1 VLLDLFASKNGYAS
15 SPPTIENMSKV
26 SGKAA
31 AAREKARQKD
41 GKFGVQPKL
50 EAGIKL
56 EDLTDKDL
64 DAYTRDMKR
73 WADGQMA
80 FKEILESELTRP
92 VYKDIPRD
100 ELVKALKEEIETTA
114 RFDGFLNAN
123 PDMEKVSNREEA
135 IQLARAYE
143 QIGTDAAR
151 SIYLYQS
158 ASDPLRKQL
167 ADSQAEVARL
177 NEHIAAY
184 EKGGRRE
191 ERRERPRFGR
201 GLGYGGGYGRRRGLG
216 VKSAFWSAYG
226 VVRMTF
232 WIQRLVGRMFRR

>member
-1 VLLDLFASKNGYAS
+1 MEK
-15 SPPTIENMSKV
+15 I
-26 SGKAA
+26 SGKAQ

-56 EDLTDKDL
+56 EDLSDEDL
-64 DAYTRDMKR
+64 GAYTRDMKH

-80 FKEILESELTRP
+80 FKEILENELTRP

-123 PDMEKVSNREEA
+123 PEMEKISNREEA

-143 QIGTDAAR
+143 QVGTDAAR

-158 ASDPLRKQL
+158 ASDGLKKQL

-177 NEHIAAY
+177 NEHIARY
-184 EKGGRRE
+184 EKGERRQ
-191 ERRERPRFGR
+191 ERRERPRFGGR
-201 GLGYGGGYGRRRGLG
+201 SMGYGGRRRGMG
-216 VKSAFWSAYG
+216 ARSAFWSAYG
-226 VVRMTF
+226 VVKMTM
-232 WIQRLVGRMFRR
+232 WIQRLVTRLFRR

>member
-1 VLLDLFASKNGYAS
+1 MEK
-15 SPPTIENMSKV
+15 I
-26 SGKAA
+26 SGKAQ
-31 AAREKARQKD
+31 AAREQARQKD

-64 DAYTRDMKR
+64 DAYTRDMKH

-100 ELVKALKEEIETTA
+100 ELVAALKEEIETAA

-123 PDMEKVSNREEA
+123 PEMEKVSNREEA
-135 IQLARAYE
+135 IELASAYE
-143 QIGTDAAR
+143 QIGSDAAR

-158 ASDPLRKQL
+158 ASDGLKKQL
-167 ADSQAEVARL
+167 AESQAEVARL
-177 NEHIAAY
+177 NEHIARY
-184 EKGGRRE
+184 EKEGRGERHI
-191 ERRERPRFGR
+191 ERRERPRFG
-201 GLGYGGGYGRRRGLG
+201 GGYGGRRRGMG
-216 VKSAFWSAYG
+216 ARSAFWSAYG
-226 VVRMTF
+226 VVRMTM
-232 WIQRLVGRMFRR
+232 WIQRLVTRLFRR

>member
-1 VLLDLFASKNGYAS
+1 MLLDLFASKNGYAS
-15 SPPTIENMSKV
+15 VPPTIENMSKV

-56 EDLTDKDL
+56 EDLSDKDL
-64 DAYTRDMKR
+64 DSYTRSMKH
-73 WADGQMA
+73 WADGQMS

-92 VYKDIPRD
+92 VYKDMPRD
-100 ELVKALKEEIETTA
+100 ELVAALKEEIETTA

-123 PDMEKVSNREEA
+123 PDMEKVSNRGEMV
-135 IQLARAYE
+135 QLARAYE
-143 QIGTDAAR
+143 QVGTDAAQ

-167 ADSQAEVARL
+167 AESQAEVARL
-177 NEHIAAY
+177 NEHIARY
-184 EKGGRRE
+184 EKEGPRRE
-191 ERRERPRFGR
+191 RIGRSQRPRFG
-201 GLGYGGGYGRRRGLG
+201 GGYGGRRRGMG
-216 VKSAFWSAYG
+216 ARSAFWSAYG
-226 VVRMTF
+226 VVKMTF
-232 WIQRLVGRMFRR
+232 WIQRLVGRIFRR

>member
-1 VLLDLFASKNGYAS
+1 MKDMGQ
-15 SPPTIENMSKV
+15 I
-26 SGKAA
+26 SGKAQ

-56 EDLTDKDL
+56 EDLADKDL

-92 VYKDIPRD
+92 VYKDMPRD
-100 ELVKALKEEIETTA
+100 ELVAALKQEIETTA

-123 PDMEKVSNREEA
+123 PDMEKVSNREEMV
-135 IQLARAYE
+135 QLARAYE
-143 QIGTDAAR
+143 QAGTDAAQ

-167 ADSQAEVARL
+167 AESQAEVARL
-177 NEHIAAY
+177 NEHIARC
-184 EKGGRRE
+184 EKEGRGGRRI
-191 ERRERPRFGR
+191 ERSQHPRF
-201 GLGYGGGYGRRRGLG
+201 GGGYGGRRRGMG
-216 VKSAFWSAYG
+216 ARSAFWSAYG
-226 VVRMTF
+226 IVRTTM
-232 WIQRLVGRMFRR
+232 WIQRLVTRLFRR

>member
-1 VLLDLFASKNGYAS
+1 MSLDLFASKNGYAS
-15 SPPTIENMSKV
+15 VPPTIENMSKV

-64 DAYTRDMKR
+64 DSYTRDMKR

-80 FKEILESELTRP
+80 LKEILESELTRP

-100 ELVKALKEEIETTA
+100 ELVKALREEIETTA

-123 PDMEKVSNREEA
+123 PEMEKVSNREEA
-135 IQLARAYE
+135 IQLASAYE
-143 QIGTDAAR
+143 QAGTDAAQ

-167 ADSQAEVARL
+167 AESQAEVARL
-177 NEHIAAY
+177 NEHIARY
-184 EKGGRRE
+184 EKEGP
-191 ERRERPRFGR
+191 RRERIGRSQHPRFG
-201 GLGYGGGYGRRRGLG
+201 GGSGYGRRRGFG
-216 VKSAFWSAYG
+216 ARSAFWSAYG
-226 VVRMTF
+226 VVRTTM
-232 WIQRLVGRMFRR
+232 WVQRLVTRLFRR

>member
-1 VLLDLFASKNGYAS
+1 MSLDLFASKNGYAS
-15 SPPTIENMSKV
+15 TPPTVEGMEKI
-26 SGKAA
+26 SGKAQ

-56 EDLTDKDL
+56 EDLSDKDL
-64 DAYTRDMKR
+64 DSYTRSMKH

-80 FKEILESELTRP
+80 FKEILENELTRP
-92 VYKDIPRD
+92 VYKDMPRD
-100 ELVKALKEEIETTA
+100 ELVAALKEEIETTA

-123 PDMEKVSNREEA
+123 PEMEKTSGREEMA
-135 IQLARAYE
+135 QLARAYE
-143 QIGTDAAR
+143 QAGTDAAQ

-177 NEHIAAY
+177 NEHIARY
-184 EKGGRRE
+184 EKGERGGRRI
-191 ERRERPRFGR
+191 ERREQPRF
-201 GLGYGGGYGRRRGLG
+201 GGGYGGRRKGMGAR
-216 VKSAFWSAYG
+216 SAFWSAYG
-226 VVRMTF
+226 VVRTTM
-232 WIQRLVGRMFRR
+232 WIQRLVTRMFRR

>member
-1 VLLDLFASKNGYAS
+1 MRRA
-15 SPPTIENMSKV
+15 PPTIENMNKV

-31 AAREKARQKD
+31 AAREQARQKD

-80 FKEILESELTRP
+80 FKEVLESELTRP

-123 PDMEKVSNREEA
+123 PEMEKVSNREEA
-135 IQLARAYE
+135 IQLANAYE
-143 QIGTDAAR
+143 QVGTDAAR

-167 ADSQAEVARL
+167 AESQAEVARL

-184 EKGGRRE
+184 EKDRQGGRRQ

-201 GLGYGGGYGRRRGLG
+201 GGYGSGYGRRRGMG
-216 VKSAFWSAYG
+216 ARSAFWSAYG
-226 VVRMTF
+226 VVRMTM
-232 WIQRLVGRMFRR
+232 WIQRLITRGFRR

>member
-1 VLLDLFASKNGYAS
+1 MKGMGKAS
-15 SPPTIENMSKV
+15 S
-26 SGKAA
+26 KAA

-56 EDLTDKDL
+56 EDLSDKDL
-64 DAYTRDMKR
+64 DSYTRSMKH

-123 PDMEKVSNREEA
+123 PEMEKVSGREEMV
-135 IQLARAYE
+135 QLASAYQ
-143 QIGTDAAR
+143 QIGSDAAR

-158 ASDPLRKQL
+158 ASDGLKKQL
-167 ADSQAEVARL
+167 AESQAEVARL
-177 NEHIAAY
+177 NEHIARY
-184 EKGGRRE
+184 EKGERGGRRE
-191 ERRERPRFGR
+191 ERRERPRFGGR
-201 GLGYGGGYGRRRGLG
+201 SMGYGGRRRGMG
-216 VKSAFWSAYG
+216 ARSAFWSAYG
-226 VVRMTF
+226 VVKMTM
-232 WIQRLVGRMFRR
+232 WIQRLVTRLFRR

>member
-1 VLLDLFASKNGYAS
+1 
-15 SPPTIENMSKV
+15 MSKV

-31 AAREKARQKD
+31 EAREKARQKD

-56 EDLTDKDL
+56 EDLSDKDL
-64 DAYTRDMKR
+64 DSYTRSMKR

-92 VYKDIPRD
+92 VYRDIPRD
-100 ELVKALKEEIETTA
+100 ELVASLKEEIETTA

-123 PDMEKVSNREEA
+123 PEMEKVSNREEA
-135 IQLARAYE
+135 IQLASAYE
-143 QIGTDAAR
+143 QAGTAAAR

-158 ASDPLRKQL
+158 ASDPLKKQL
-167 ADSQAEVARL
+167 AESQAEVARL
-177 NEHIAAY
+177 NEHIARY

-226 VVRMTF
+226 VVKMTM
-232 WIQRLVGRMFRR
+232 WVQRLVTRLFRR

>member
-1 VLLDLFASKNGYAS
+1 
-15 SPPTIENMSKV
+15 MSKV

-64 DAYTRDMKR
+64 DSYTRDMKR

-80 FKEILESELTRP
+80 LKEILESELTRP

-100 ELVKALKEEIETTA
+100 ELVKALREEIETTA

-123 PDMEKVSNREEA
+123 PEMEKVSNREEA
-135 IQLARAYE
+135 IQVASAY
-143 QIGTDAAR
+143 QQVGTDAAR

-226 VVRMTF
+226 VVRMTM
-232 WIQRLVGRMFRR
+232 WIQRLITRGFRR

>member
-1 VLLDLFASKNGYAS
+1 
-15 SPPTIENMSKV
+15 MSKV

>member
-1 VLLDLFASKNGYAS
+1 MRIA
-15 SPPTIENMSKV
+15 PPTIEGMGQV
-26 SGKAA
+26 SNKAA
-31 AAREKARQKD
+31 EAREQARQKD
-41 GKFGVQPKL
+41 GKFGMQPKL

-56 EDLTDKDL
+56 EDLSDKDL
-64 DAYTRDMKR
+64 DAYTRAMKH

-100 ELVKALKEEIETTA
+100 ELVEALKEEIETTA

-123 PDMEKVSNREEA
+123 PEMEKVSNREEMA
-135 IQLARAYE
+135 QLAKAYE
-143 QIGTDAAR
+143 QVGADAAR

-167 ADSQAEVARL
+167 AESQAEVARL

-184 EKGGRRE
+184 EKDRQGG
-191 ERRERPRFGR
+191 RRERPRFGR
-201 GLGYGGGYGRRRGLG
+201 GGYGRRRGFG
-216 VKSAFWSAYG
+216 ARSAFWSAYG
-226 VVRMTF
+226 VVRMTM

>member
-1 VLLDLFASKNGYAS
+1 MSLDLFASKNGYAS
-15 SPPTIENMSKV
+15 TPPTVEGMEKI
-26 SGKAA
+26 SGKAQ

-56 EDLTDKDL
+56 EDLSDKDL
-64 DAYTRDMKR
+64 DSYTRSMKH

-80 FKEILESELTRP
+80 FKEILENELTRP
-92 VYKDIPRD
+92 VYKDMPRD
-100 ELVKALKEEIETTA
+100 ELVAALKEEIETTA

-123 PDMEKVSNREEA
+123 PEMEKTSGREEMA
-135 IQLARAYE
+135 QLARAYE
-143 QIGTDAAR
+143 QAGTDAAQ

-177 NEHIAAY
+177 NEHIARY
-184 EKGGRRE
+184 EKGERGGRRI
-191 ERRERPRFGR
+191 ERREQPRF
-201 GLGYGGGYGRRRGLG
+201 GGGYGGRRKGMGAR
-216 VKSAFWSAYG
+216 SAFWSAYG
-226 VVRMTF
+226 VVRTTM
-232 WIQRLVGRMFRR
+232 WIQRLVSRLFRR

>member
-1 VLLDLFASKNGYAS
+1 MGQ
-15 SPPTIENMSKV
+15 I

-31 AAREKARQKD
+31 AAREQARQKD

-64 DAYTRDMKR
+64 DAYTRAMKH

-80 FKEILESELTRP
+80 LKEILESELTRP

-100 ELVKALKEEIETTA
+100 ELVAALKEEIETTA

-123 PDMEKVSNREEA
+123 PDMEKVSNREEMA
-135 IQLARAYE
+135 QLAKAYE
-143 QIGTDAAR
+143 QVGADAAR

-167 ADSQAEVARL
+167 AESQAEVARL

-184 EKGGRRE
+184 EKERQGSRRE

-201 GLGYGGGYGRRRGLG
+201 GGYGGGYGRRRGPG
-216 VKSAFWSAYG
+216 ARSAFWSAYG

>member
-1 VLLDLFASKNGYAS
+1 MKDMGQVS
-15 SPPTIENMSKV
+15 S
-26 SGKAA
+26 KAA

-41 GKFGVQPKL
+41 GKFGAQPKL

-56 EDLTDKDL
+56 EDLSDKDL
-64 DAYTRDMKR
+64 DTYTRSMKH

-100 ELVKALKEEIETTA
+100 ELVAALKEEIETTA

-123 PDMEKVSNREEA
+123 PEMEKVSNREEMV
-135 IQLARAYE
+135 QLANAYE
-143 QIGTDAAR
+143 QIGSDAAQ

-167 ADSQAEVARL
+167 AESQAEVARL
-177 NEHIAAY
+177 NEHIARY
-184 EKGGRRE
+184 EEEGRGGRRIQ
-191 ERRERPRFGR
+191 RRERPRFG
-201 GLGYGGGYGRRRGLG
+201 GGSGYGRRRGVG
-216 VKSAFWSAYG
+216 ARSAFWSAYG
-226 VVRMTF
+226 VVRMTM
-232 WIQRLVGRMFRR
+232 WVQRLVARLFRR

>member
-1 VLLDLFASKNGYAS
+1 MSLDLFASKNGYAS

-64 DAYTRDMKR
+64 DSYTRDMKR

-80 FKEILESELTRP
+80 LKEILESELTRP
-92 VYKDIPRD
+92 VYKDMPRD
-100 ELVKALKEEIETTA
+100 ELVAALKEEIETTA

-123 PDMEKVSNREEA
+123 PDMEKVSNREEMV
-135 IQLARAYE
+135 QLARAYE
-143 QIGTDAAR
+143 QAGTDAAQ

-167 ADSQAEVARL
+167 AESQAEVARL
-177 NEHIAAY
+177 NEHIARY
-184 EKGGRRE
+184 EKEGP
-191 ERRERPRFGR
+191 RRERIGRSQHPRFG
-201 GLGYGGGYGRRRGLG
+201 GGSGYGGRRRGMG
-216 VKSAFWSAYG
+216 ARSAFWSAYG
-226 VVRMTF
+226 VVKMTF

>member
-1 VLLDLFASKNGYAS
+1 MSLDLFASKNGYAS

-56 EDLTDKDL
+56 EDLSDKDL
-64 DAYTRDMKR
+64 DSYTRSMKH

-80 FKEILESELTRP
+80 FKEILENELTRP
-92 VYKDIPRD
+92 VYKDMPRD
-100 ELVKALKEEIETTA
+100 ELVAALKEEIETTA

-135 IQLARAYE
+135 IQLASAYE
-143 QIGTDAAR
+143 QVGTDAAR

-158 ASDPLRKQL
+158 ASDGLRKQL
-167 ADSQAEVARL
+167 AESQAEVARL

-226 VVRMTF
+226 VVRMTM
-232 WIQRLVGRMFRR
+232 WIQRLVGRLFRR

>member
-1 VLLDLFASKNGYAS
+1 
-15 SPPTIENMSKV
+15 MSKV

-56 EDLTDKDL
+56 EDLSDKDL

-92 VYKDIPRD
+92 VYKDMPRD
-100 ELVKALKEEIETTA
+100 ELVAALKQEIETTA
-114 RFDGFLNAN
+114 RFDGFLNTN
-123 PDMEKVSNREEA
+123 PDMEKVSNRGEA
-135 IQLARAYE
+135 IELASAY
-143 QIGTDAAR
+143 QKVGSDAAR

-158 ASDPLRKQL
+158 ASDGLKKQL
-167 ADSQAEVARL
+167 AESQAEVARL

-184 EKGGRRE
+184 EKGSRRE

-201 GLGYGGGYGRRRGLG
+201 GLGYGSGYGRGRRRGFG
-216 VKSAFWSAYG
+216 ARSAFWSAYG
-226 VVRMTF
+226 IVRTTM
-232 WIQRLVGRMFRR
+232 WIQRLVTRLFRR

>member
-1 VLLDLFASKNGYAS
+1 MKDMGQVS
-15 SPPTIENMSKV
+15 S
-26 SGKAA
+26 KAA

-41 GKFGVQPKL
+41 GKFGAQPKL

-56 EDLTDKDL
+56 EDLSDKDL
-64 DAYTRDMKR
+64 DTYTRSMKH

-100 ELVKALKEEIETTA
+100 ELVAALKEEIETTA

-123 PDMEKVSNREEA
+123 PEMEKVSNREEMV
-135 IQLARAYE
+135 QLANAYE
-143 QIGTDAAR
+143 QIGSDAAQ

-167 ADSQAEVARL
+167 AESQAEVARL
-177 NEHIAAY
+177 NEHIARY
-184 EKGGRRE
+184 EEEGRGGRRE
-191 ERRERPRFGR
+191 ERRERPRFG
-201 GLGYGGGYGRRRGLG
+201 GGSGYGRRRGLG
-216 VKSAFWSAYG
+216 ARSAFWSAYG
-226 VVRMTF
+226 VVRMTM
-232 WIQRLVGRMFRR
+232 WVQRLVTRLFRR

>member
-1 VLLDLFASKNGYAS
+1 MEK
-15 SPPTIENMSKV
+15 I
-26 SGKAA
+26 SGKAQ

-64 DAYTRDMKR
+64 DAYTRDMKH

-100 ELVKALKEEIETTA
+100 ELVAALKEEIETTA

-123 PDMEKVSNREEA
+123 PEMEKISNREEA
-135 IQLARAYE
+135 IELASAYE
-143 QIGTDAAR
+143 QIGSDAAR

-158 ASDPLRKQL
+158 ASDGLKKQL
-167 ADSQAEVARL
+167 AESQAEVARL
-177 NEHIAAY
+177 NEHIARY
-184 EKGGRRE
+184 EKGERGGRRE
-191 ERRERPRFGR
+191 EHRERPRFGR
-201 GLGYGGGYGRRRGLG
+201 GYGSRYGGRRRGPG
-216 VKSAFWSAYG
+216 VRSAFWSAYG
-226 VVRMTF
+226 VVKMTM
-232 WIQRLVGRMFRR
+232 WIQRLVTRMFRR

>member
-1 VLLDLFASKNGYAS
+1 MKG
-15 SPPTIENMSKV
+15 MGKV
-26 SGKAA
+26 SSKAA

-56 EDLTDKDL
+56 EDLSDKDL
-64 DAYTRDMKR
+64 NAYTRDMKR

-92 VYKDIPRD
+92 IYKDIPRD

-123 PDMEKVSNREEA
+123 PEMEKISNREEA
-135 IQLARAYE
+135 IELASAYE
-143 QIGTDAAR
+143 QIGSDAAR

-158 ASDPLRKQL
+158 ASDGLRKQL
-167 ADSQAEVARL
+167 AESQAEVARL
-177 NEHIAAY
+177 NEHIARY
-184 EKGGRRE
+184 EKGERGGRRIG
-191 ERRERPRFGR
+191 RSQRPRFG
-201 GLGYGGGYGRRRGLG
+201 GGYGGRRRGMSAR
-216 VKSAFWSAYG
+216 SAFWSAYG
-226 VVRMTF
+226 VVKMTM
-232 WIQRLVGRMFRR
+232 WIQRLVTRLFRR

>member
-1 VLLDLFASKNGYAS
+1 MEK
-15 SPPTIENMSKV
+15 I
-26 SGKAA
+26 SGKAQ

-56 EDLTDKDL
+56 EDLSDKDL
-64 DAYTRDMKR
+64 RTYTRDMKH

-80 FKEILESELTRP
+80 FKEILESELTRL

-123 PDMEKVSNREEA
+123 PEMEKISNREEA
-135 IQLARAYE
+135 IQLASAYE

-158 ASDPLRKQL
+158 ASDGLKKQL

-177 NEHIAAY
+177 NEHIARY
-184 EKGGRRE
+184 EKGERRQ
-191 ERRERPRFGR
+191 ERRERPRFGGR
-201 GLGYGGGYGRRRGLG
+201 SMGYGGRRRGMG
-216 VKSAFWSAYG
+216 ARSAFWSAYG
-226 VVRMTF
+226 VVKMTM
-232 WIQRLVGRMFRR
+232 WIQRLVTRLFRR

>member
-1 VLLDLFASKNGYAS
+1 MGQ
-15 SPPTIENMSKV
+15 I

-31 AAREKARQKD
+31 AAREQARQKD

-64 DAYTRDMKR
+64 DAYTRAMKH

-80 FKEILESELTRP
+80 LKEILESELTRP

-100 ELVKALKEEIETTA
+100 ELVEALKEEIETTA

-123 PDMEKVSNREEA
+123 PDMGKVSNREEMA
-135 IQLARAYE
+135 QLAKAYE
-143 QIGTDAAR
+143 QVGMDAAR

-158 ASDPLRKQL
+158 ASDGLKKQL
-167 ADSQAEVARL
+167 AESQAEVARL

-184 EKGGRRE
+184 EKDRQGGRRE
-191 ERRERPRFGR
+191 RSRFGR
-201 GLGYGGGYGRRRGLG
+201 GGYGSGYGRRRGFG
-216 VKSAFWSAYG
+216 ARSAFWSAYG
-226 VVRMTF
+226 VVRMTM
-232 WIQRLVGRMFRR
+232 WIQRLITRGFRR

>member
-1 VLLDLFASKNGYAS
+1 MKG
-15 SPPTIENMSKV
+15 MGKV
-26 SGKAA
+26 SSKAA

-56 EDLTDKDL
+56 EDLSDKDL
-64 DAYTRDMKR
+64 DSYTRDMKR

-80 FKEILESELTRP
+80 LKEILESELTRP

-100 ELVKALKEEIETTA
+100 ELVAALKEEIETTA

-123 PDMEKVSNREEA
+123 PDMEKVSNREEMV
-135 IQLARAYE
+135 QLASAYE
-143 QIGTDAAR
+143 QVGTDAAR

-167 ADSQAEVARL
+167 AESQAEVARL
-177 NEHIAAY
+177 NEHIARY

-191 ERRERPRFGR
+191 ERRERPRFGGR
-201 GLGYGGGYGRRRGLG
+201 PMGYGGRRRGMG
-216 VKSAFWSAYG
+216 ARSAFWSAYG
-226 VVRMTF
+226 VVKMTM
-232 WIQRLVGRMFRR
+232 WVQRLVTRLFRR

>member
-1 VLLDLFASKNGYAS
+1 MRQR
-15 SPPTIENMSKV
+15 PPTMKGMGQI
-26 SGKAA
+26 SGKAQ
-31 AAREKARQKD
+31 AAREQARQKD

-56 EDLTDKDL
+56 EDLSDKDL
-64 DAYTRDMKR
+64 DSYTRDMKR

-80 FKEILESELTRP
+80 LKEILESELTRP

-100 ELVKALKEEIETTA
+100 ELVAALKEEIETTA

-135 IQLARAYE
+135 IELANAYQ
-143 QIGTDAAR
+143 QIGLDAAR

-158 ASDPLRKQL
+158 ASDGLKKQL
-167 ADSQAEVARL
+167 AESQAEVARL

-184 EKGGRRE
+184 EKGSRRE
-191 ERRERPRFGR
+191 ERRERPRFGGR
-201 GLGYGGGYGRRRGLG
+201 SMGYGGRRRGVG
-216 VKSAFWSAYG
+216 ARSAFWSAYG
-226 VVRMTF
+226 VVQMTM
-232 WIQRLVGRMFRR
+232 WVQRLVTRLFRR

>member
-1 VLLDLFASKNGYAS
+1 MSLDLFASKNGYAS

-56 EDLTDKDL
+56 EDMSDKDL
-64 DAYTRDMKR
+64 NAYTRDMKR

-92 VYKDIPRD
+92 VYKDMPRD
-100 ELVKALKEEIETTA
+100 ELVAELKEEIETTA

-123 PDMEKVSNREEA
+123 PEMEKVSNREEMV
-135 IQLARAYE
+135 QLASAYE
-143 QIGTDAAR
+143 KVGSDASR

-158 ASDPLRKQL
+158 ASDGLKKQL

-177 NEHIAAY
+177 NEHIARY
-184 EKGGRRE
+184 EKGERGGRRI
-191 ERRERPRFGR
+191 ERSQHPRF
-201 GLGYGGGYGRRRGLG
+201 GGGYGGRRKGMGAR
-216 VKSAFWSAYG
+216 SAFWSAYG
-226 VVRMTF
+226 VVRMTM
-232 WIQRLVGRMFRR
+232 WVQRLVARMFRR

>member
-1 VLLDLFASKNGYAS
+1 MAMRQ

-56 EDLTDKDL
+56 EDLSDKDL
-64 DAYTRDMKR
+64 NIYTRDMKR

-92 VYKDIPRD
+92 VYKDMPRD
-100 ELVKALKEEIETTA
+100 ELVAALKEEIETTA

-123 PDMEKVSNREEA
+123 PEMEKVSNREEMV
-135 IQLARAYE
+135 QLASAYQ
-143 QIGTDAAR
+143 QIGSDAAR

-158 ASDPLRKQL
+158 ASDGLKKQL

-177 NEHIAAY
+177 NEHIARY
-184 EKGGRRE
+184 EKGSRKE
-191 ERRERPRFGR
+191 ERIGRRERPRFG
-201 GLGYGGGYGRRRGLG
+201 GGYGGRRRGMG
-216 VKSAFWSAYG
+216 ARSAFWSAYG
-226 VVRMTF
+226 VVRTTM
-232 WIQRLVGRMFRR
+232 WIQRLVSRLFRR

>member
-1 VLLDLFASKNGYAS
+1 M
-15 SPPTIENMSKV
+15 SPPTIESMGKV
-26 SGKAA
+26 NGKAA
-31 AAREKARQKD
+31 AAREQARQKD

-56 EDLTDKDL
+56 EDLSDEDL
-64 DAYTRDMKR
+64 NDYTRDMKR

-80 FKEILESELTRP
+80 FKEILESELARP

-123 PDMEKVSNREEA
+123 PEMEKVSNWEEA

-143 QIGTDAAR
+143 QVGMDAAR

-158 ASDPLRKQL
+158 ASDGLKKQL
-167 ADSQAEVARL
+167 AESQAEVARL
-177 NEHIAAY
+177 NEYIAAY
-184 EKGGRRE
+184 GKDRQGSRPE
-191 ERRERPRFGR
+191 ERGQRPRFG
-201 GLGYGGGYGRRRGLG
+201 GSGYGGGRHRGIG
-216 VKSAFWSAYG
+216 ARSAFWSAYG

-232 WIQRLVGRMFRR
+232 WIQRLVTRLFRR